1 MKVGFVGSTDNLL
14 GLTTACVAVQVSAT
28 HTTPKILYYPLISS
42 AITEQ
47 NEPQLPAGEN
57 GQVQVNNEVAPQ
69 AAPDIVGG
77 DVNSDLKSPISLVYE
92 IALKR
97 NLNVIFEVLSEKVS
111 TRRSLNVFSDM
122 S

>member
-1 MKVGFVGSTDNLL
+1 MCCCA
-14 GLTTACVAVQVSAT
+14 GLAT